1 MSTGDIAELLGIS
14 RSTVCRVLR
23 NLKKP
28 AANEVPKSIVALMDA
43 TYWNDHFGVVVAKD
57 NLTGRVL
64 WHKFIY
70 RKERVADYIEGVRWL
85 EEERHVEVLCV
96 VSDGLRG
103 LRERLSPRLF
113 QHCQFHQI
121 LTVRER
127 ITSRPKLEAAKEFYD
142 LVNFMPRTDRA
153 SFEGLL
159 GEWEAKWKKV
169 ARKRGFGADGK
180 RHYVNKNL
188 RSAWLGVKR
197 NMPYLWTFE
206 EHYGLGIPNTNNA
219 IEALFKDVK
228 RKLGLHCGLS
238 RERLEAMVSSF
249 LNSHSPSRTRAGGQ
263 IRSPFD
269 TTAENQPG

>member
-1 MSTGDIAELLGIS
+1 M
-14 RSTVCRVLR
+14 
-23 NLKKP
+23 
-28 AANEVPKSIVALMDA
+28 MDA
-43 TYWNDHFGVVVAKD
+43 SYWGDNFGVVVAKD

-64 WHKFIY
+64 WHKFID
-70 RKERVADYIEGVRWL
+70 RKERVEDYVEGVRWL
-85 EEERHVEVLCV
+85 EEECHAKVLCV

-103 LRERLSPRLF
+103 LKERLSPRLF

-169 ARKRGFGADGK
+169 ARKRGRGADGK
-180 RHYVNKNL
+180 MHYVNKNL
-188 RSAWLGVKR
+188 RSAWLGVKK

-219 IEALFKDVK
+219 IEALFSDMKQK
-228 RKLGLHCGLS
+228 LRLHRGLSMERRKLLIS
-238 RERLEAMVSSF
+238 RLLIA
-249 LNSHSPSRTRAGGQ
+249 HSPYRTGAGGE
-263 IRSPFD
+263 IRSGND
-269 TTAENQPG
+269 T

>member
-1 MSTGDIAELLGIS
+1 LGTRDIAEFLDIS

-23 NLKKP
+23 KLKKP
-28 AANEVPKSIVALMDA
+28 AGNEVPKSVVALMDA
-43 TYWNDHFGVVVAKD
+43 SYWGDNFGVVVAKD

-64 WHKFIY
+64 WHKFID
-70 RKERVADYIEGVRWL
+70 RKERVEDYVEGVRWL
-85 EEERHVEVLCV
+85 EEECHAKVLCV

-103 LRERLSPRLF
+103 LKERLSPRLF

-121 LTVRER
+121 LTIRER

-159 GEWEAKWKKV
+159 GEWETKWKKV
-169 ARKRGFGADGK
+169 ARKRGLGADGK
-180 RHYVNKNL
+180 MHYVNKNL
-188 RSAWLGVKR
+188 RSAWLGVRK

-219 IEALFKDVK
+219 IEALFSDMKQK
-228 RKLGLHCGLS
+228 LRLHRGLSMERRKLLIS
-238 RERLEAMVSSF
+238 RLLIA
-249 LNSHSPSRTRAGGQ
+249 HSPYRTGAGGE

-269 TTAENQPG
+269 T